1 MIDIFVLPSKFQE
14 PRQHIR
20 FQKPGTSP
28 KVTVAA
34 VTIGPSAEKR
44 GDGSCLEDL
53 NRGFT
58 YEPESSPTRTQ
69 PLAPSRHH
77 LYGPPPKKAQTV
89 NSS

>member
-34 VTIGPSAEKR
+34 VTIGPSAENKR
-44 GDGSCLEDL
+44 
-53 NRGFT
+53 RW
-58 YEPESSPTRTQ
+58 
-69 PLAPSRHH
+69 
-77 LYGPPPKKAQTV
+77 
-89 NSS
+89 